1 MTETTARIALPLIAA
16 GQAQKEMTHNEALTL
31 LDVAVQASV
40 VAAGTN
46 APPADPQIGQ
56 CWIVGP
62 APTGAWSGHPDSLAG
77 WTEGGWRFVAPRDG
91 ATAWVTGSDT
101 VARYVAGA
109 WRIAAPAV
117 ATPTGGTTIDQQAR
131 DAIAAVVASLRHHGL
146 LISA

>member
-31 LDVAVQASV
+31 LDIAVQASV
-40 VAAGTN
+40 VAARTN

-77 WTEGGWRFVAPRDG
+77 WTEGGGRFVAPRDG